1 MSKLTA
7 VPVSLITAP
16 SGKEGQ
22 KLVVRNKK
30 IIPEATS
37 DQQVSPIVSMDYDAS
52 VGVVTIELLNGKT
65 QTLTGFPTF
74 SDIPEGPQGQQGEP
88 GEDGRDGRDGRDGKD
103 GDAGCAGPSGEKG
116 DDGDDG
122 RDGLEGPPGPVGPQ
136 GPQGRRG
143 ERGKKGEQG
152 DQGPPGKQGLPG
164 IEGPRGKIGKQGP
177 PGRINIIVSETDPG
191 PSLGIGGIWVN
202 PLIGQISDDTDQ
214 FFN

>member
-1 MSKLTA
+1 MKLTT
-7 VPVSLITAP
+7 VPLALVKANSGADGEKLIV
-16 SGKEGQ
+16 K
-22 KLVVRNKK
+22 NKS
-30 IIPEATS
+30 IVPTTTS
-37 DQQVSPIVSMDYDAS
+37 DQSISPIKNMEFDAS
-52 VGVVTIELLNGKT
+52 TGTLSITLYNDQV
-65 QTLTGFPTF
+65 QTVSGFPTM
-74 SDIPEGPQGQQGEP
+74 SDIPEGPQGAQGEP

-103 GDAGCAGPSGEKG
+103 GEAGCAGGSGEKG
-116 DDGDDG
+116 DDGEDG

-202 PLIGQISDDTDQ
+202 PLIGQVSDDTDQ